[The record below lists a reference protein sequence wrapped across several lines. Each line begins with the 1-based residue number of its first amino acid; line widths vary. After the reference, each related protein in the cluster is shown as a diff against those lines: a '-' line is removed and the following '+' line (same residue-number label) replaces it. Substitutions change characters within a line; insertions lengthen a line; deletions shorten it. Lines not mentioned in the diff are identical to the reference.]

1 MASKKTDKKRTFL
14 PAFKASLPVM
24 AGYLVLGTGFGII
37 MQRNGYGWWW
47 CALMSLTIY
56 GGSMQYVATSL
67 LSSGATL
74 ISTAI
79 ISIMVNI
86 RHLFYGIAMV
96 EKYKNTGLKKP
107 YLMFSLTDET
117 FSLLCSSNLPSSI
130 NKHRYYFFVS
140 ILNQSYWII
149 GGILGNVIGSSFS
162 FNSKGVEF
170 SMTALFVV
178 IFVEQ
183 WEKQKQHLPALTGI
197 IITAI
202 CLAVF
207 GSDGFIIP
215 TMLLI
220 TVFLFAEK
228 RFIKKVQQ

>member
-1 MASKKTDKKRTFL
+1 MSPKKSKKKSAFL

-24 AGYLVLGTGFGII
+24 AGYTVLGIGFGII

-47 CALMSLTIY
+47 CALMSITIY

-67 LSSGATL
+67 LTSGASL

-79 ISIMVNI
+79 ITVMVHI

-96 EKYKNTGLKKP
+96 DKYRNTGIKKP
-107 YLMFSLTDET
+107 YLMFALTDET
-117 FSLLCSSNLPSSI
+117 FSLLCSSNLPAEI
-130 NKHRYYFFVS
+130 DKNRYYFFVS

-149 GGILGNVIGSSFS
+149 GGILGAVIGSSFT
-162 FNSKGVEF
+162 FNSKGIEF

-197 IITAI
+197 VVTAV
-202 CLAVF
+202 CLAIF

-220 TVFLFAEK
+220 TVCLFAEK
-228 RFIKKVQQ
+228 RFIKG

>member
-1 MASKKTDKKRTFL
+1 MSPKKSNKKSAFL

-24 AGYLVLGTGFGII
+24 AGYTVLGIGFGII

-47 CALMSLTIY
+47 CALMSITIY

-67 LSSGATL
+67 LTSGASL

-79 ISIMVNI
+79 ITVMVHI

-96 EKYKNTGLKKP
+96 DKYRNTGIKKP
-107 YLMFSLTDET
+107 YLMFALTDET
-117 FSLLCSSNLPSSI
+117 FSLLCSSNLPAEI
-130 NKHRYYFFVS
+130 DKNRYYFFVS

-149 GGILGNVIGSSFS
+149 GGILGAVIGSSFT
-162 FNSKGVEF
+162 FNSKGIEF

-197 IITAI
+197 VVTAV
-202 CLAVF
+202 CLAIF

-220 TVFLFAEK
+220 TVCLFAEK
-228 RFIKKVQQ
+228 RFIKG

>member
-1 MASKKTDKKRTFL
+1 MSPKKSNKKSAFL

-24 AGYLVLGTGFGII
+24 AGYTVLGIGFGII

-47 CALMSLTIY
+47 CALMSITIY

-67 LSSGATL
+67 LTSGASL

-79 ISIMVNI
+79 ITVMVHI

-96 EKYKNTGLKKP
+96 DKYRNTGIKKP
-107 YLMFSLTDET
+107 YLMFALTDET
-117 FSLLCSSNLPSSI
+117 FSLLCSSNLPAEMDK
-130 NKHRYYFFVS
+130 NRYYFFVS

-149 GGILGNVIGSSFS
+149 GGILGAVIGSSFT
-162 FNSKGVEF
+162 FNSKGIEF

-197 IITAI
+197 VVTAV
-202 CLAVF
+202 CLAIF

-220 TVFLFAEK
+220 TVCLFAEK
-228 RFIKKVQQ
+228 RFIKG